1 MNSLLLFVDL
11 KSLIVFTILNFLVN
25 GGFLFL
31 VFRVRRQVL
40 LKWQAYGCL
49 SFSAG
54 WFLYLLRFIYGINL
68 VTLPLANIF
77 ILLMPM
83 ALTYSVAKLLKIR
96 LPERYFWVITIT
108 LSATFIVLSRTMQHP
123 WIPGIYTS
131 ILNGVFYFY
140 SGFLL
145 FKYSTPRNATT
156 WTIWSLTLLTS
167 FFLLT
172 RSIVLTVG
180 WLYPDSLDETLMNGL
195 LTTTLLFNIMGVNAQ
210 VLCFPILNFM
220 ESQRDLLIA
229 NQKLEELSNK
239 DDLTGLLNR
248 RRLKEILNVEFAKYV
263 QYGIP
268 FSVVL
273 CDLDHFKGINDCY
286 GHLAG
291 DIVLEKV
298 AKLLTS
304 MVRPKDFVM
313 RFGGE
318 EFILLLL
325 EADRVEAFQIA
336 ERLRQKIS
344 EMSFNAPALA
354 RPLKVTAS
362 FGVADITQN
371 EQSINDLL
379 KRADLALYEA
389 KGEGRNRVCMV

>member
-1 MNSLLLFVDL
+1 MDSLLLFVDL

-31 VFRVRRQVL
+31 VFRVRHQVL
-40 LKWQAYGCL
+40 FKWQTYGCL
-49 SFSAG
+49 SFSTG
-54 WFLYLLRFIYGINL
+54 WFLYLLRFVYGINL

-77 ILLMPM
+77 ILLMPI

-96 LPERYFWVITIT
+96 LPELYFWVIIIT
-108 LSATFIVLSRTMQHP
+108 LSATFIILSRTMQHP
-123 WIPGIYTS
+123 WIPGIYAS
-131 ILNGVFYFY
+131 IINGVFYFY

-172 RSIVLTVG
+172 RSIVLTVE
-180 WLYPDSLDETLMNGL
+180 WLYPDSLDETLMTGL

-210 VLCFPILNFM
+210 VLCFPILNFL

-263 QYGIP
+263 
-268 FSVVL
+268 
-273 CDLDHFKGINDCY
+273 
-286 GHLAG
+286 
-291 DIVLEKV
+291 
-298 AKLLTS
+298 
-304 MVRPKDFVM
+304 
-313 RFGGE
+313 
-318 EFILLLL
+318 
-325 EADRVEAFQIA
+325 
-336 ERLRQKIS
+336 
-344 EMSFNAPALA
+344 
-354 RPLKVTAS
+354 
-362 FGVADITQN
+362 
-371 EQSINDLL
+371 
-379 KRADLALYEA
+379 
-389 KGEGRNRVCMV
+389 